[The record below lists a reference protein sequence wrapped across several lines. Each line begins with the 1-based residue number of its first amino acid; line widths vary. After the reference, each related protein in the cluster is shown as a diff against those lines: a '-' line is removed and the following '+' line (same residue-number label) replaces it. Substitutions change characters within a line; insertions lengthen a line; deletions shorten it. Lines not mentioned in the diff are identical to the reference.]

1 MACRTELQ
9 AAPGLP
15 DARAPLIPRGLD
27 AAAVRERVAAG
38 KVNMGTARAS
48 RSLAQILRANLL
60 TRFNAILGALL
71 VVVVIVGPPQD
82 SLFGGVIAV
91 NAVIGIVQEVRAK
104 RVLDRLAVLTA
115 PAARVVRDARVSECK
130 TGEVV
135 LDDTIML
142 VPGDQVVADAQVLNA
157 NGLEVDESLL
167 SGESQPVLKTTGDEV
182 LSGSAILAG
191 SGFARVIRVGE
202 EAFAQKVQLEA
213 KRFSSA
219 YSELQA
225 GTNRVLR
232 IISYGIGPVGAL
244 LVTSQLVRSHL
255 SVPEALRG
263 AVAGVSAMVPEGL
276 VLLTT
281 LAFALGALRLARQR
295 VLVQALPAIESLAR
309 VDVVCVDKTGTLT
322 EPGMTFE
329 RLERLGT
336 GPLEEALGAMAAADV
351 APNAT
356 IRAIGEAFA
365 PPEGWELVAST
376 PFSSERKWS
385 AAHFEGRGSFV
396 LGGADVLFPRG
407 GGAQLARLMAQERAK
422 RVLVLASTDR
432 PLPGNA
438 LPAGTRPVGA
448 VVLAERLRPDARQ
461 TVRYLQ
467 DQGVTVK
474 VISGDGP
481 AAVAAIAAQ
490 AGVGAAEAY
499 DARTLPDDPDQ
510 LAATVEVTNVFAR
523 VRPGQKKA
531 IVEALRSSGHV
542 VAMTGDGVND
552 IPALKQA
559 DIAIA
564 MGSGSQA
571 CRAVGSIV
579 LLDSSFA
586 SVPEVLGEGRRVI
599 ANIERVANLFI
610 TKTTYATLLAI
621 VLGALAWQYPFY
633 PRQLTVVSALTIGA
647 PAFFLALAPGSPRAR
662 AHFLRRVLRFSLPAG
677 LGAGA
682 AALGVY
688 GVSRN
693 IVHAPPDQARMAT
706 LVALFVV
713 AMFVL
718 GWLSRPL
725 TAWRAVLVAAMGTS
739 GALVVGEP
747 WLRGL
752 LAFSVPSAL
761 GLISVGAVTI
771 PVLAV
776 LALLLGRRSRQD
788 PEKF

>member
-1 MACRTELQ
+1 M
-9 AAPGLP
+9 
-15 DARAPLIPRGLD
+15 
-27 AAAVRERVAAG
+27 
-38 KVNMGTARAS
+38 
-48 RSLAQILRANLL
+48 
-60 TRFNAILGALL
+60 
-71 VVVVIVGPPQD
+71 
-82 SLFGGVIAV
+82 
-91 NAVIGIVQEVRAK
+91 
-104 RVLDRLAVLTA
+104 
-115 PAARVVRDARVSECK
+115 
-130 TGEVV
+130 
-135 LDDTIML
+135 
-142 VPGDQVVADAQVLNA
+142 
-157 NGLEVDESLL
+157 
-167 SGESQPVLKTTGDEV
+167 
-182 LSGSAILAG
+182 
-191 SGFARVIRVGE
+191 
-202 EAFAQKVQLEA
+202 
-213 KRFSSA
+213 
-219 YSELQA
+219 
-225 GTNRVLR
+225 
-232 IISYGIGPVGAL
+232 
-244 LVTSQLVRSHL
+244 VTSQLVRSHL